1 MAGCSG
7 PNCCTPPTRQADQQA
22 RLLWANQGLM
32 AQNSSKVLLKSF
44 FQALLQPAL
53 SAQAKDLQ
61 LGPALGAIHWRNAAH
76 GAVLRD
82 GSSGEVCQQDSG
94 GGSGVL
100 GTQFSSG
107 QGEADQSRGGRH
119 SPLGWRAL
127 LLPWWQLHLAVA
139 QVAVK
144 VPRLLGPWPETAVLQ
159 AGCPPAAS
167 GSELLPRIPSS
178 AGSGAWASKVS
189 AERLSPL
196 TATANAAASPYERR
210 CGRRPWPALF

>member
-1 MAGCSG
+1 
-7 PNCCTPPTRQADQQA
+7 
-22 RLLWANQGLM
+22 M

-76 GAVLRD
+76 GADLRD
-82 GSSGEVCQQDSG
+82 GSSGEACNQDCG
-94 GGSGVL
+94 GGSGDL
-100 GTQFSSG
+100 GSKFSAG
-107 QGEADQSRGGRH
+107 QDEADQSRGGRH

-159 AGCPPAAS
+159 AGCPPVAS
-167 GSELLPRIPSS
+167 RSELLPRIPSS

-196 TATANAAASPYERR
+196 AAAANAVASPYERR